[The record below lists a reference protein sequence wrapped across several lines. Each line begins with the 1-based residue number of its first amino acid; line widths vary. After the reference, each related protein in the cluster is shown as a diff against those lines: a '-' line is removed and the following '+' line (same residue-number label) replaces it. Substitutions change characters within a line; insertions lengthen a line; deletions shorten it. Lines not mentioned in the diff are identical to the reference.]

1 MKTYISAYFFTL
13 IAFLVI
19 DFIWLS
25 TMASRLYRP
34 AIGDLL
40 AENFRL
46 APAIIFYLIYA
57 AGLTFL
63 AVRPALISGQWTTAL
78 AYGAAVGFMA
88 YATYDLTNQAT
99 LKSWSTTLTIADL
112 LWGTFVSAAA
122 AIIGYLV
129 TVRLVGPLQ
138 NPAGVL

>member
-1 MKTYISAYFFTL
+1 MKTYLAAYFFTL
-13 IAFLVI
+13 VAFLVI

-46 APAIIFYLIYA
+46 APAIVFYLIYA

-63 AVRPALISGQWTTAL
+63 AVRPALISGEWTTAL
-78 AYGAAVGFMA
+78 LYGAAVGFMA

-99 LKSWSTTLTIADL
+99 LKNWSTTLTVADL

-129 TVRLVGPLQ
+129 TVRFIGPLE
-138 NPAGVL
+138 NSAGL

>member
-1 MKTYISAYFFTL
+1 MKTYVAAYLFTL
-13 IAFLVI
+13 VAFLVI

-25 TMASRLYRP
+25 AMASRLYRP

-46 APAIIFYLIYA
+46 APAVVFYLIYA

-63 AVRPALISGQWTTAL
+63 AVRPAFQTGEWTTAL
-78 AYGAAVGFMA
+78 LYGAVVGFMA

-99 LKSWSTTLTIADL
+99 LKSWSTTLTVADL

-122 AIIGYLV
+122 ATIGYFL
-129 TVRLVGPLQ
+129 TVRLVGPLE
-138 NPAGVL
+138 NPTGL

>member
-1 MKTYISAYFFTL
+1 MKTYFAAYLFTL
-13 IAFLVI
+13 VAFLVI

-46 APAIIFYLIYA
+46 APAVVFYLIYA

-63 AVRPALISGQWTTAL
+63 AVRPAFQTEEWTTAL
-78 AYGAAVGFMA
+78 LYGAVVGFMA

-99 LKSWSTTLTIADL
+99 LKSWSTTLTVADL
-112 LWGTFVSAAA
+112 LWGTFVSATAA
-122 AIIGYLV
+122 AIGYLI
-129 TVRLVGPLQ
+129 TVRLIGPLE
-138 NPAGVL
+138 NPTGL

>member
-1 MKTYISAYFFTL
+1 MKTYFAAYLFTL
-13 IAFLVI
+13 VAFLVI

-40 AENFRL
+40 VENFRL
-46 APAIIFYLIYA
+46 APAVIFYLIYA

-63 AVRPALISGQWTTAL
+63 AVRPAFQTGEWTTAL
-78 AYGAAVGFMA
+78 LYGAVVGFMA

-99 LKSWSTTLTIADL
+99 LKSWSTTLTVADL

-122 AIIGYLV
+122 ATIGYLI
-129 TVRLVGPLQ
+129 TVRLIGPLE
-138 NPAGVL
+138 NPTGL

>member
-1 MKTYISAYFFTL
+1 MKTYFAAYLFTL
-13 IAFLVI
+13 VAFLVI

-46 APAIIFYLIYA
+46 APAVVFYLIYA

-63 AVRPALISGQWTTAL
+63 AVRPAFLTGEWTTAL
-78 AYGAAVGFMA
+78 LYGAVVGFMA

-99 LKSWSTTLTIADL
+99 LKT
-112 LWGTFVSAAA
+112 
-122 AIIGYLV
+122 
-129 TVRLVGPLQ
+129 GPR
-138 NPAGVL
+138 P